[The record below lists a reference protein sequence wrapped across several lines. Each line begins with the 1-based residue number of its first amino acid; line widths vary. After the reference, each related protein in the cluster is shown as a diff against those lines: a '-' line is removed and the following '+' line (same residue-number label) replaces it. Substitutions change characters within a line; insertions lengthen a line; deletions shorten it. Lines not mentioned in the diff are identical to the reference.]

1 MLHGG
6 SHKTCILSFS
16 ESTRQEVIQLID
28 VWLKE

>member
-6 SHKTCILSFS
+6 SHKTRILSFS

-28 VWLKE
+28 GWLKE